1 MTKTK
6 VFYKFTDNAIS
17 LMILLG
23 VSRED
28 FAEKLLELNRIKTRI
43 PARVVFPTKL
53 AEDEFYVLIETKN
66 QIFER
71 NDYIHMRE
79 CLDGTR
85 TMYRTLEFRDFF
97 TMMRLSIE
105 SSPDQRPIEYRWDS
119 GDREWELL
127 ERNDLVTRN

>member
-43 PARVVFPTKL
+43 PARIS
-53 AEDEFYVLIETKN
+53 DHS
-66 QIFER
+66 
-71 NDYIHMRE
+71 D
-79 CLDGTR
+79 
-85 TMYRTLEFRDFF
+85 
-97 TMMRLSIE
+97 
-105 SSPDQRPIEYRWDS
+105 
-119 GDREWELL
+119 
-127 ERNDLVTRN
+127 